1 MLGNKKS
8 LLSSLF
14 CRLGVR
20 DNYLVI
26 SHKLDGD
33 SFFF

>member
-1 MLGNKKS
+1 MLRNIKS

-14 CRLGVR
+14 CRLGGR

-33 SFFF
+33 FF